1 MNQVYVILKERIL
14 IKMKKEELRK
24 LYSIL
29 YTEEYMM
36 NVDIKL
42 MVNELTNNDSESF
55 NTTLVDGTIV
65 RVLPSGMLFLN
76 KETDNAVQITLGST
90 LPSIVKNSTKEDL
103 ETLSNHFFLLADKLE
118 NVDDVSSISARLVSS
133 RLNYIIKTLY

>member
-1 MNQVYVILKERIL
+1 
-14 IKMKKEELRK
+14 MKKEELRK

-42 MVNELTNNDSESF
+42 MVSELTNNDSESF

-90 LPSIVKNSTKEDL
+90 LPSIVKSSTKEDL
-103 ETLSNHFFLLADKLE
+103 ETLSNHFYLLADKLE

-133 RLNYIIKTLY
+133 RLNYIIKTLF

>member
-1 MNQVYVILKERIL
+1 
-14 IKMKKEELRK
+14 MKKEELRK

-42 MVNELTNNDSESF
+42 MVSELTNNDSESF

-103 ETLSNHFFLLADKLE
+103 EALSNKFYLLADKLE
-118 NVDDVSSISARLVSS
+118 DIDNISSISAGLVSS

>member
-1 MNQVYVILKERIL
+1 MN
-14 IKMKKEELRK
+14 KEELRK

-42 MVNELTNNDSESF
+42 MVSELTNNDSESF

-90 LPSIVKNSTKEDL
+90 LPSIVKSSTKEDL
-103 ETLSNHFFLLADKLE
+103 ETLSNHFYLLADKLE

>member
-1 MNQVYVILKERIL
+1 
-14 IKMKKEELRK
+14 MKKEELRK

-42 MVNELTNNDSESF
+42 MVSELTNNDSESF

-65 RVLPSGMLFLN
+65 RVLSSGISFLN
-76 KETDNAVQITLGST
+76 KDTDNVVQITLGST
-90 LPSIVKNSTKEDL
+90 LPSVVKNSTKEDL
-103 ETLSNHFFLLADKLE
+103 EALSNKFYLLADKLE
-118 NVDDVSSISARLVSS
+118 DIDNVSSISAGLVSS

>member
-1 MNQVYVILKERIL
+1 MN
-14 IKMKKEELRK
+14 KEELRK

-42 MVNELTNNDSESF
+42 IVSELTNNDSSKSF
-55 NTTLVDGTIV
+55 TTTLVDGTIV

-90 LPSIVKNSTKEDL
+90 LPSIVKSSTKEDL
-103 ETLSNHFFLLADKLE
+103 ETLSNHFYLLADKLE

-133 RLNYIIKTLY
+133 RLNYIIKTLF

>member
-1 MNQVYVILKERIL
+1 MN
-14 IKMKKEELRK
+14 KEELRK

-42 MVNELTNNDSESF
+42 IVSELTNNDSESF
-55 NTTLVDGTIV
+55 NTTLVDGIIV

-103 ETLSNHFFLLADKLE
+103 ETLSNHFYLLADKLE
-118 NVDDVSSISARLVSS
+118 NVDDISSISARLVSS

>member
-1 MNQVYVILKERIL
+1 
-14 IKMKKEELRK
+14 MKKEELRK

-42 MVNELTNNDSESF
+42 MVSELTNNDSESF

-76 KETDNAVQITLGST
+76 KETDNAVQITFGST
-90 LPSIVKNSTKEDL
+90 LPSIVKSSTKEDL
-103 ETLSNHFFLLADKLE
+103 ETLSNHFYLLADKLE

>member
-1 MNQVYVILKERIL
+1 
-14 IKMKKEELRK
+14 MKKEELRK

-42 MVNELTNNDSESF
+42 MVGELTNNDSESF

-65 RVLPSGMLFLN
+65 RVLPSGILFLN

>member
-1 MNQVYVILKERIL
+1 
-14 IKMKKEELRK
+14 MKKEELRK

-42 MVNELTNNDSESF
+42 MVSELTNNDSESF
-55 NTTLVDGTIV
+55 NTTLVDGIIV

-76 KETDNAVQITLGST
+76 KETNNAVQITLGST

-103 ETLSNHFFLLADKLE
+103 ETLSNHFYLLADKLE
-118 NVDDVSSISARLVSS
+118 DVDNVSSISARLVSS

>member
-1 MNQVYVILKERIL
+1 MN
-14 IKMKKEELRK
+14 KEELRK

-42 MVNELTNNDSESF
+42 MVGELTNNDSESF

-76 KETDNAVQITLGST
+76 KDTDNAVQITLGST
-90 LPSIVKNSTKEDL
+90 LPSIVKSSTKEDL
-103 ETLSNHFFLLADKLE
+103 ETLSNHFYLLADKLE
-118 NVDDVSSISARLVSS
+118 DVDDVSSISARLVSS

>member
-1 MNQVYVILKERIL
+1 
-14 IKMKKEELRK
+14 MKKEELRK

-42 MVNELTNNDSESF
+42 MVSELTNNDSESF
-55 NTTLVDGTIV
+55 NTTLVDGIIV

-76 KETDNAVQITLGST
+76 KETDNVVQITLGST

-103 ETLSNHFFLLADKLE
+103 ETLSNHFYLLADKLE

>member
-1 MNQVYVILKERIL
+1 
-14 IKMKKEELRK
+14 MKKEELRK

-42 MVNELTNNDSESF
+42 MVSELTNNDSESF
-55 NTTLVDGTIV
+55 NTTLVDGIIV
-65 RVLPSGMLFLN
+65 RILPSGMLFLN

-103 ETLSNHFFLLADKLE
+103 ETLSNHFYLLADKLE
-118 NVDDVSSISARLVSS
+118 DVDNVSSISARLVSS

>member
-1 MNQVYVILKERIL
+1 
-14 IKMKKEELRK
+14 MKKEELRK

-42 MVNELTNNDSESF
+42 MVSELTNNDSESF

-76 KETDNAVQITLGST
+76 KETDNADQITLGST
-90 LPSIVKNSTKEDL
+90 LPSIVKSSTKEDL
-103 ETLSNHFFLLADKLE
+103 ETLSNHFYLLADKLE

>member
-1 MNQVYVILKERIL
+1 MN
-14 IKMKKEELRK
+14 KEELRK

-42 MVNELTNNDSESF
+42 MVGELTNNDSESF

-65 RVLPSGMLFLN
+65 RILPSGMLFLN

-103 ETLSNHFFLLADKLE
+103 ETLSNHFYLLADKLE

>member
-1 MNQVYVILKERIL
+1 
-14 IKMKKEELRK
+14 MKKEELRK

-90 LPSIVKNSTKEDL
+90 LPSIVKSSTKEDL
-103 ETLSNHFFLLADKLE
+103 ETLSNHFYLLADKLE

>member
-1 MNQVYVILKERIL
+1 
-14 IKMKKEELRK
+14 MKKEELRK

-29 YTEEYMM
+29 YIQEYMM

-42 MVNELTNNDSESF
+42 MVSELTNNDSESF
-55 NTTLVDGTIV
+55 NTTLVDGIIV

-103 ETLSNHFFLLADKLE
+103 ETLSNHFYLLADKLE
-118 NVDDVSSISARLVSS
+118 DVDNVSSISARLVSS

>member
-1 MNQVYVILKERIL
+1 
-14 IKMKKEELRK
+14 MKKEELRK

-42 MVNELTNNDSESF
+42 MVSELTNNDSESF
-55 NTTLVDGTIV
+55 NTTLVDDTIV

-90 LPSIVKNSTKEDL
+90 LPSIVKSSTKEDL
-103 ETLSNHFFLLADKLE
+103 ETLSNHFYLLADKLE

>member
-1 MNQVYVILKERIL
+1 
-14 IKMKKEELRK
+14 MKKEELRK

-42 MVNELTNNDSESF
+42 MVGELTNNDSESF

-90 LPSIVKNSTKEDL
+90 LPSIVKSSTKEDL
-103 ETLSNHFFLLADKLE
+103 ETLSNRFYLLADKLE

>member
-1 MNQVYVILKERIL
+1 
-14 IKMKKEELRK
+14 MKKEELRK

-42 MVNELTNNDSESF
+42 MVSELTNNDSESF

-103 ETLSNHFFLLADKLE
+103 ETLSNHFYLLADKLE

>member
-1 MNQVYVILKERIL
+1 
-14 IKMKKEELRK
+14 MKKEELRK

-42 MVNELTNNDSESF
+42 MVSELTNNDSESF

-65 RVLPSGMLFLN
+65 RVLPSGVLFLN

-90 LPSIVKNSTKEDL
+90 LPSIVKSSTKEDL
-103 ETLSNHFFLLADKLE
+103 ETLSNHFYLLADKLE

>member
-1 MNQVYVILKERIL
+1 MN
-14 IKMKKEELRK
+14 KEELRK

-42 MVNELTNNDSESF
+42 MVSELTNNDSESF

-103 ETLSNHFFLLADKLE
+103 ETLSNHFYLLADKLE

>member
-1 MNQVYVILKERIL
+1 
-14 IKMKKEELRK
+14 MKKEELRK

-42 MVNELTNNDSESF
+42 MVSELTNNDSESF

-65 RVLPSGMLFLN
+65 RVLPSVMLFLN

-90 LPSIVKNSTKEDL
+90 LPSIVKSSTKEDL
-103 ETLSNHFFLLADKLE
+103 ETLSNHFYLLADKLE

>member
-1 MNQVYVILKERIL
+1 MN
-14 IKMKKEELRK
+14 KEELRK

-36 NVDIKL
+36 NIDIKL
-42 MVNELTNNDSESF
+42 MVSELTNNDSESF

-90 LPSIVKNSTKEDL
+90 LPSIVKSSTKEDL
-103 ETLSNHFFLLADKLE
+103 ETLSNHFYLLADKLE

>member
-1 MNQVYVILKERIL
+1 
-14 IKMKKEELRK
+14 MKKEELRK
-24 LYSIL
+24 LYSSL

-42 MVNELTNNDSESF
+42 MVSELTNNDSESF

-76 KETDNAVQITLGST
+76 KETDNAVQIILGST
-90 LPSIVKNSTKEDL
+90 LPSIVKSSTKEDL
-103 ETLSNHFFLLADKLE
+103 ETLYNHFYLLADKLE

>member
-1 MNQVYVILKERIL
+1 
-14 IKMKKEELRK
+14 MKKEELRK

-42 MVNELTNNDSESF
+42 MVGELTNNDSESF

-65 RVLPSGMLFLN
+65 RALPSGMLFLN

>member
-1 MNQVYVILKERIL
+1 
-14 IKMKKEELRK
+14 MKKEELRK

-42 MVNELTNNDSESF
+42 MVSELTNNDSESF

-65 RVLPSGMLFLN
+65 RVLLSGMLFLN

-90 LPSIVKNSTKEDL
+90 LPSIVKSSTKEDL
-103 ETLSNHFFLLADKLE
+103 ETLSNHFYLLADKLE

>member
-1 MNQVYVILKERIL
+1 
-14 IKMKKEELRK
+14 MKKEELRK

-42 MVNELTNNDSESF
+42 IVSELTNNDSKSF
-55 NTTLVDGTIV
+55 VATLVDDTIV
-65 RVLPSGMLFLN
+65 RILPSGIVFM
-76 KETDNAVQITLGST
+76 KKDSDDMMQITLGST
-90 LPSIVKNSTKEDL
+90 LPSIVKDSTKEEL
-103 ETLSNHFFLLADKLE
+103 EILSNYFYLLAEKLE
-118 NVDDVSSISARLVSS
+118 DIDNVSSISAGLVSS

>member
-1 MNQVYVILKERIL
+1 
-14 IKMKKEELRK
+14 MKKEELRK

-42 MVNELTNNDSESF
+42 MVSELTNNDSESF

-90 LPSIVKNSTKEDL
+90 LPSIVKTSTKEDL
-103 ETLSNHFFLLADKLE
+103 ETLSNHFYLLADKLE
-118 NVDDVSSISARLVSS
+118 NADDVSSISARLVSS

>member
-1 MNQVYVILKERIL
+1 
-14 IKMKKEELRK
+14 MKKEELRK

-42 MVNELTNNDSESF
+42 MVSELTNNDSESF

-103 ETLSNHFFLLADKLE
+103 EALSNKFYLLADKLE

>member
-1 MNQVYVILKERIL
+1 
-14 IKMKKEELRK
+14 MKKEELRK

>member
-1 MNQVYVILKERIL
+1 
-14 IKMKKEELRK
+14 MKKEELRK

-42 MVNELTNNDSESF
+42 MVSELTNNDSESF
-55 NTTLVDGTIV
+55 NTTLVNGIIV

-103 ETLSNHFFLLADKLE
+103 ETLSNHFYLLADKLE
-118 NVDDVSSISARLVSS
+118 DVDNVSSISARLVSS

>member
-1 MNQVYVILKERIL
+1 
-14 IKMKKEELRK
+14 MKKEELRK

-42 MVNELTNNDSESF
+42 MVSELTNNDSESF
-55 NTTLVDGTIV
+55 NTTLVDGIIV
-65 RVLPSGMLFLN
+65 RVLPSGILFLN

-103 ETLSNHFFLLADKLE
+103 ETLSNHFYLLADKLE
-118 NVDDVSSISARLVSS
+118 DVDNVSSISARLVSS

>member
-1 MNQVYVILKERIL
+1 
-14 IKMKKEELRK
+14 MKKEELRK

-42 MVNELTNNDSESF
+42 MVSELTNNDSESF

-90 LPSIVKNSTKEDL
+90 LPSIVKSSTKEDL
-103 ETLSNHFFLLADKLE
+103 ETLSNHFYLLSDKLE
-118 NVDDVSSISARLVSS
+118 DIDNVSSISAGLVSS

>member
-1 MNQVYVILKERIL
+1 
-14 IKMKKEELRK
+14 MKKEELRK

-42 MVNELTNNDSESF
+42 MVSELTNNDSESF

-76 KETDNAVQITLGST
+76 KETDNAVQITLGAT

-103 ETLSNHFFLLADKLE
+103 ETLSNHFYLLADKLE

>member
-1 MNQVYVILKERIL
+1 
-14 IKMKKEELRK
+14 MKKEELRK

-42 MVNELTNNDSESF
+42 MVSELTNNDSESF

-76 KETDNAVQITLGST
+76 KETDNAVQITFGST
-90 LPSIVKNSTKEDL
+90 LPSIVKTSTKEDL
-103 ETLSNHFFLLADKLE
+103 ETLSNHFYLLADKLE

>member
-1 MNQVYVILKERIL
+1 
-14 IKMKKEELRK
+14 MKKEELRK

-42 MVNELTNNDSESF
+42 MVGELTNNDSESF

-90 LPSIVKNSTKEDL
+90 LPSIVKTSTKEDL
-103 ETLSNHFFLLADKLE
+103 ETLSNHFYLLADKLE
-118 NVDDVSSISARLVSS
+118 NVDDVSSISARLISS